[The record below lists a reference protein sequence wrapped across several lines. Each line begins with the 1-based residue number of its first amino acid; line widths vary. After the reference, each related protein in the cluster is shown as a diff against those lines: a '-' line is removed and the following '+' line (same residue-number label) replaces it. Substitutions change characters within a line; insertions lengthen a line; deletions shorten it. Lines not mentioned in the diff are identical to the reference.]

1 MHLKSR
7 SFNLYV
13 ENETKLY
20 CQIFSY
26 ISAYAF
32 AFDSLK
38 LGKDMNGSSKFLNKK
53 LVNMIIMSRVLKW
66 EMSSVQN
73 SWLRCA
79 TDCKMWNKALLIS
92 QICTCFWMFISLN
105 RFLVKLLVHKN
116 NNSTSNGFLAPLWNI
131 LMTRAKKQ

>member
-38 LGKDMNGSSKFLNKK
+38 LGKDMNGCSEFLNKK
-53 LVNMIIMSRVLKW
+53 LVNIIIMSRVLKW

-73 SWLRCA
+73 SC
-79 TDCKMWNKALLIS
+79 DVQ
-92 QICTCFWMFISLN
+92 QI
-105 RFLVKLLVHKN
+105 
-116 NNSTSNGFLAPLWNI
+116 
-131 LMTRAKKQ
+131 AKCETKPF

>member
-53 LVNMIIMSRVLKW
+53 VGKHNYKEPSFKMGNEFCSKF
-66 EMSSVQN
+66 
-73 SWLRCA
+73 LRCA
-79 TDCKMWNKALLIS
+79 TDCKMGNKALLNSHVCYIS
-92 QICTCFWMFISLN
+92 REIVGGRKFKNVLA
-105 RFLVKLLVHKN
+105 LLRI
-116 NNSTSNGFLAPLWNI
+116 A
-131 LMTRAKKQ
+131 